1 METCAKVYIIN
12 LNRTVATD
20 GATWKGKRRAAISRR

>member
-1 METCAKVYIIN
+1 MKTCAKVYIIN

-20 GATWKGKRRAAISRR
+20 GATWKGKRRAAVGPR